1 MVIKSPNS
9 QRKTL
14 RLGGVRWRT
23 WSTNPDLSSAP
34 GPGPVWLCLAADSHL
49 TRIISLNGRNILDP
63 LSKDSERRG
72 RRPRCQ
78 GSTGYHNV
86 IKRSCIQASPRPSL
100 CALHSSDTGHS
111 ASRCAVVL
119 GHSRQERA
127 AHTGVERKKEGK
139 GSGGDRMTPSL
150 LLRSCGCF
158 LGHCRGHAPGLP
170 RAPVGT
176 THSPREG
183 RSSPSAQA
191 QGPAALS
198 AQC

>member
-23 WSTNPDLSSAP
+23 RSTNPDLSSTP
-34 GPGPVWLCLAADSHL
+34 EPGPVWLCLAADSHL

-86 IKRSCIQASPRPSL
+86 IKRSCVQASPRPSL
-100 CALHSSDTGHS
+100 CALHSSDTG
-111 ASRCAVVL
+111 R
-119 GHSRQERA
+119 R
-127 AHTGVERKKEGK
+127 
-139 GSGGDRMTPSL
+139 SL
-150 LLRSCGCF
+150 
-158 LGHCRGHAPGLP
+158 GLP
-170 RAPVGT
+170 LCGGAGSQPPRAGSS
-176 THSPREG
+176 HGRGEEEG
-183 RSSPSAQA
+183 RKGVRRRPNDPLFTAS
-191 QGPAALS
+191 
-198 AQC
+198 